1 MSSPQIHMWIR
12 GGVHLQACVRDERES
27 DASAGRRHREEK
39 RGNEQTPPLPPLFS
53 LLSSP
58 LHLCHMHARSGEE
71 KTSHRYKKRKHS
83 PLNHFSVVMTVSDVH
98 NIIHSSEA
106 LVVAGALFVSGNQ
119 IAEIFFFLP
128 PPPRRMYYIILKGK
142 CADFTRRSL
151 LTSLE
156 DGYCMCENKL
166 YKPQSLLNCLK

>member
-27 DASAGRRHREEK
+27 DASAGRRHHEEK

-128 PPPRRMYYIILKGK
+128 PPKTDVLHNIKGK
-142 CADFTRRSL
+142 VCRFYTSESVDKSRGRL
-151 LTSLE
+151 LHV
-156 DGYCMCENKL
+156 
-166 YKPQSLLNCLK
+166 